1 MDDGASGARGSQ
13 QDRLAARWA
22 KQQRGSQHPP
32 EDEIIYLHLPSPS
45 RPGETY
51 IFPLALCPS
60 PLPEKKL
67 GPKSNRTP
75 AWGRIAG
82 I

>member
-1 MDDGASGARGSQ
+1 MDDGAAGARRSQ

-22 KQQRGSQHPP
+22 KQQRAPQQPP
-32 EDEIIYLHLPSPS
+32 EDEIIYLHLPSLTS
-45 RPGETY
+45 PGKTY

-60 PLPEKKL
+60 SLPEKKL
-67 GPKSNRTP
+67 GPKPNRTP